1 MQYLSDMSHCMTP
14 YFRDDNVDI
23 VWDIVYFALLKTA
36 REMSAYNNFQK
47 IQTIFYFILAH
58 YWHKFLFTKFSN
70 LWGRVRQF

>member
-1 MQYLSDMSHCMTP
+1 MSHCMTP

-47 IQTIFYFILAH
+47 KFFIL
-58 YWHKFLFTKFSN
+58 S
-70 LWGRVRQF
+70 

>member
-47 IQTIFYFILAH
+47 NSLFYCDGSLLRPVFIYKIQ
-58 YWHKFLFTKFSN
+58 
-70 LWGRVRQF
+70 